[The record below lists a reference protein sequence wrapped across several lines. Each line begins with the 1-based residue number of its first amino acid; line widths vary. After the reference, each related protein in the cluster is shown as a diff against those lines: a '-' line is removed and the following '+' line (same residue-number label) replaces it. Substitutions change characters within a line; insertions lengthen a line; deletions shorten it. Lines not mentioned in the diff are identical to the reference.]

1 MPTYHDNDPGHTNAH
16 NDHVTQIA
24 AVQASVATKADA
36 GHGHGEAEITN
47 LVIDLADHSSRLTSL
62 EDDRSTR
69 VLVLAP
75 GDPVPD
81 GTPSGT
87 VILRTA

>member
-1 MPTYHDNDPGHTNAH
+1 MTYQDNDPGHTNAH
-16 NDHVTQIA
+16 NDHVTQINA
-24 AVQASVATKADA
+24 ALASVATKADA
-36 GHGHGEAEITN
+36 GHGHGEAEVTN
-47 LVIDLADHSSRLTSL
+47 LVPDLADIRLRLDAIEVTTN
-62 EDDRSTR
+62 RGI
-69 VLVLAP
+69 LVLAV